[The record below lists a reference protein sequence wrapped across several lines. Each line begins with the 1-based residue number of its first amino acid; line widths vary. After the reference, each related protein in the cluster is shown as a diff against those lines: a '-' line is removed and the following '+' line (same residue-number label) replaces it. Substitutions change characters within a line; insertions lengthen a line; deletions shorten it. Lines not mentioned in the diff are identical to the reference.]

1 MLPFGKKTRPSRR
14 KAGQQAWLVTDGSFA
29 LQACTVVDLS
39 DDGAQ
44 IKVEQSD
51 RLPKHFNLTFSRAS
65 RAGRRCEIRWKRGRS
80 IGVKFLG

>member
-1 MLPFGKKTRPSRR
+1 MLPFGRKTRASRR
-14 KAGQQAWLVTDGSFA
+14 RANQQAWLVTDGSFA
-29 LQACTVVDLS
+29 LQPCTVVNLS

-51 RLPKHFNLTFSRAS
+51 RLPKHFNLTFTRAS
-65 RAGRRCEIRWKRGRS
+65 RTGRRCEVRWKRGRS